1 MNELHLAEQMAK
13 VRTRAK
19 PWRSIIAAVLAV
31 LAMAGSV
38 LARQQ
43 VRTSGQ
49 RLPWQ
54 MAAVGC
60 AVVFCVLAFAAT
72 LGLSGRA
79 RDLMLP
85 RFGNSHATMVRLV
98 LVLVGGLT
106 TLVLTLQL
114 FGLPVGQ
121 LVLGGAL
128 TGVLVGIAAQQTL
141 ANLFAGI
148 ILLLSR
154 PFTVGDE
161 VRLSSGPLGGEF
173 QGTVMEIGLTYVR
186 LQADDGDYHLPNAQV
201 LSSAAGP
208 PAATGPDAE
217 AVSAGV
223 VPGGAG
229 AGAPDPSTAG
239 SAGAEGAVAGASIA
253 AQTTGGTGAGTQ
265 GDGRSHDGGPATP
278 R

>member
-13 VRTRAK
+13 VRTRAR
-19 PWRSIIAAVLAV
+19 PWRSIIAAALAV
-31 LAMAGSV
+31 LAVAGSV

-43 VRTSGQ
+43 ARTPGQ

-54 MAAVGC
+54 LAAAGC
-60 AVVFCVLAFAAT
+60 AVVFCMLAFSAT
-72 LGLSGRA
+72 LGLSGRV

-85 RFGNSHATMVRLV
+85 RIGTSHATMVRLV

-154 PFTVGDE
+154 PFAVGED

-173 QGTVMEIGLTYVR
+173 QGTVLEIGLTYVR

-201 LSSAAGP
+201 LSAAVGP
-208 PAATGPDAE
+208 PTAAEPDTTMAPGAAADPGPATG
-217 AVSAGV
+217 AVV
-223 VPGGAG
+223 
-229 AGAPDPSTAG
+229 
-239 SAGAEGAVAGASIA
+239 GAEAVAGAEAGVRASA
-253 AQTTGGTGAGTQ
+253 EGDAQGHG
-265 GDGRSHDGGPATP
+265 GGPATA

>member
-1 MNELHLAEQMAK
+1 MNQIHLADQVAR
-13 VRTRAK
+13 VRRRAR

-31 LAMAGSV
+31 LAMAGSI

-43 VRTSGQ
+43 ARLPGQ

-54 MAAVGC
+54 LAAVGS
-60 AVVFCVLAFAAT
+60 AVAFCLLAFAAT

-79 RDLMLP
+79 RDLLLP

-98 LVLVGGLT
+98 LVLIGGLT

-114 FGLPVGQ
+114 LGLPVGQ

-148 ILLLSR
+148 ILLMSR

-173 QGTVMEIGLTYVR
+173 QGTVLEIGLTYVLLR
-186 LQADDGDYHLPNAQV
+186 SEDGDYHLPNAQV
-201 LSSAAGP
+201 LSAAVGP
-208 PAATGPDAE
+208 PIAPDAE
-217 AVSAGV
+217 TA
-223 VPGGAG
+223 VPGAEATTPGT
-229 AGAPDPSTAG
+229 PD
-239 SAGAEGAVAGASIA
+239 GAVAPDGTGGPGAPGTTATVTGIA
-253 AQTTGGTGAGTQ
+253 AQTAAGSAE
-265 GDGRSHDGGPATP
+265 DHGRGPEGGPAP
-278 R
+278 QR

>member
-1 MNELHLAEQMAK
+1 MNQIHLADQVAR
-13 VRTRAK
+13 VRRRAR

-31 LAMAGSV
+31 LAMAGSI

-43 VRTSGQ
+43 ARLPDGQ

-54 MAAVGC
+54 LAAVGC
-60 AVVFCVLAFAAT
+60 AVVFCLLAFAAT

-79 RDLMLP
+79 RDLLLP
-85 RFGNSHATMVRLV
+85 RFGTSHATMVRLV
-98 LVLVGGLT
+98 LVLIGGLT

-114 FGLPVGQ
+114 LGLPVGQ

-128 TGVLVGIAAQQTL
+128 TGVFVGIAAQQTL

-173 QGTVMEIGLTYVR
+173 QGTVLEIGLTYVL
-186 LQADDGDYHLPNAQV
+186 LQSEDGDYHLPNAQV
-201 LSSAAGP
+201 LSAAVGP
-208 PAATGPDAE
+208 PT
-217 AVSAGV
+217 
-223 VPGGAG
+223 
-229 AGAPDPSTAG
+229 APDPAVGTPSAGETASTDATIVTG
-239 SAGAEGAVAGASIA
+239 SAVAAQAGAEN
-253 AQTTGGTGAGTQ
+253 
-265 GDGRSHDGGPATP
+265 DGRSHDEGTATG

>member
-1 MNELHLAEQMAK
+1 MNQIHLADQVAR
-13 VRTRAK
+13 VRTKAR
-19 PWRSIIAAVLAV
+19 PWRSIIAAVFAV
-31 LAMAGSV
+31 LAMGGSI

-43 VRTSGQ
+43 ARVPGQ

-54 MAAVGC
+54 LAAAGS
-60 AVVFCVLAFAAT
+60 AVVFCLLAFAAT

-85 RFGNSHATMVRLV
+85 RFGTGHATMVRLV
-98 LVLVGGLT
+98 LVLIGALT

-154 PFTVGDE
+154 PFTVGE
-161 VRLSSGPLGGEF
+161 EIRLSSGPLGGEF
-173 QGTVMEIGLTYVR
+173 QGTVLEIGLTYVR
-186 LQADDGDYHLPNAQV
+186 LQAEDGDYHLPNAQV
-201 LSSAAGP
+201 LSAAVGPPTATAPDTGTLPGAATDPGAPTATAAG
-208 PAATGPDAE
+208 
-217 AVSAGV
+217 
-223 VPGGAG
+223 
-229 AGAPDPSTAG
+229 
-239 SAGAEGAVAGASIA
+239 IA
-253 AQTTGGTGAGTQ
+253 AQTSADAPGAA
-265 GDGRSHDGGPATP
+265 GDGRSHDGGPAAG

>member
-1 MNELHLAEQMAK
+1 MNQIHLADQVAR
-13 VRTRAK
+13 VRSRAR
-19 PWRSIIAAVLAV
+19 PWRSIIATVLAV
-31 LAMAGSV
+31 LAMAGSI

-43 VRTSGQ
+43 SRPPGQ

-54 MAAVGC
+54 LAAVGC
-60 AVVFCVLAFAAT
+60 AAVFCLLAFAAT

-85 RFGNSHATMVRLV
+85 RFGTSHATMVRLV
-98 LVLVGGLT
+98 LVLIGGLT
-106 TLVLTLQL
+106 TLVVTLQL

-173 QGTVMEIGLTYVR
+173 QGTVLEIGLTYVR
-186 LQADDGDYHLPNAQV
+186 LASEDGDYHLPNAQV
-201 LSSAAGP
+201 LSAAVGP
-208 PAATGPDAE
+208 PTASPDAE
-217 AVSAGV
+217 TAPAAPGATSTPDGTGTPDAVGPA
-223 VPGGAG
+223 
-229 AGAPDPSTAG
+229 
-239 SAGAEGAVAGASIA
+239 AVAGIA
-253 AQTTGGTGAGTQ
+253 AQTAADGSAE
-265 GDGRSHDGGPATP
+265 GDGRGPDGGAAPQ